1 MNDAEMDAV
10 LAETLEDR
18 RLSRSERTA
27 LRKLVRDRGLDNRA
41 LERFRRRAFV
51 AADEAAKGGR
61 PTGDILE
68 WLEDTVRALL
78 PQVEPPRAESY
89 FSPGETCLRAILA
102 SIRNA
107 RSSIDVC
114 VFTIT
119 DDRISDALLDAHKGG
134 AKVRII
140 SDDDKSEDRGSDLD
154 RFERAGIDTRTDRT
168 EAHMHHKFAI
178 FDRDTLLTGSYNWT
192 RSAERANQE
201 NVVLT
206 DDPRLTGDFQGC
218 FDRLWR
224 SFDAD

>member
-18 RLSRSERTA
+18 RLSRSERKA
-27 LRKLVRDRGLDNRA
+27 LRKLVRDQGLSNRD
-41 LERFRRRAFV
+41 LERFRRRAFA
-51 AADEAAKGGR
+51 AADQAAKGGR

-68 WLEDTVRALL
+68 WLEDTLRALL
-78 PQVEPPRAESY
+78 PQDNPHRAESY
-89 FSPGETCLRAILA
+89 FSPGETCLRAIVA

-107 RSSIDVC
+107 RKSIDVC

-119 DDRISDALLDAHKGG
+119 DDRISDALLKAHKGG
-134 AKVRII
+134 TKVRII

-154 RFERAGIDTRTDRT
+154 RFERSGIDTRTDRT

-178 FDRDTLLTGSYNWT
+178 FDRETLLTGSYNWT

-206 DDPRLTGDFQGC
+206 SDPRLIRDFQDC
-218 FDRLWR
+218 FDRLWIA
-224 SFDAD
+224 FDD